1 MEARQTNKLEPYISP
16 LGAWALALGTSIGW
30 GSLVVTS
37 NAYLSQAGPLGSI
50 AGILIGAAVSC
61 GVEQLQYL
69 HLLGTVEVD
78 DVICNTLGA
87 LMGAQF
93 VLIAPI
99 RRRFFKNLSW

>member
-1 MEARQTNKLEPYISP
+1 
-16 LGAWALALGTSIGW
+16 
-30 GSLVVTS
+30 
-37 NAYLSQAGPLGSI
+37 
-50 AGILIGAAVSC
+50 
-61 GVEQLQYL
+61 VEQLQYL